1 MAREMN
7 NPTVSVVLPTYNRAE
22 LLPRAIESVIGQ
34 TYHDWEIVLVDDG
47 STDATPDL
55 VRAYARR
62 LGDRLNYIRQ
72 DNGGSSRARNRGIE
86 AARGR
91 YVAFLDSDDEFLP
104 TKLARQI
111 ELFDLRP
118 ELGLVYCDY
127 SFVDLDGVYHA
138 STYDEVH
145 PTAREV
151 ETEAVAPGLLACRG
165 DLFGLLI
172 RAYFIS
178 TIVGMVRREVLGASI
193 RFSEDHAFG
202 EEWLFYLQVARSC
215 RAGFVDEP
223 LAIYHY
229 QHGSLARTDKDANAQ
244 RYLQLLRSIVASFD
258 DLERMHR
265 QAVRRNLSR
274 LCRQLGH
281 SAHRKRSYGKAAVRF
296 AESFRYKPNLRTL
309 FEALESAVRCLWTV
323 FSDLFRWNR
332 GSQDASCA
340 VR

>member
-7 NPTVSVVLPTYNRAE
+7 DPTVSVIIPTFDRAE
-22 LLPRAIESVIGQ
+22 LLPRAIESVMAQ

-47 STDATPDL
+47 STDATPD
-55 VRAYARR
+55 VARAYIRR
-62 LGDRLNYIRQ
+62 LGDRLHNIRQ
-72 DNGGSSRARNRGIE
+72 KNGGSSRARNRGIE
-86 AARGR
+86 VARGR

-127 SFVDLDGVYHA
+127 SFVDLDGVYHV
-138 STYDEVH
+138 STFDEVH

-151 ETEAVAPGLLACRG
+151 ETEAVAPKLLACRG
-165 DLFGLLI
+165 DLFGSLI
-172 RAYFIS
+172 QAYFIS
-178 TIVGMVRREVLGASI
+178 TIVGMVKRKVLGTSI
-193 RFSEDHAFG
+193 RFSEEHEFG
-202 EEWLFYLQVARSC
+202 EEWLFYLQVARRC

-229 QHGSLARTDKDANAQ
+229 QQGSLARTDKDANAHQ
-244 RYLQLLRSIVASFD
+244 YLHLLRSIVASFD
-258 DLERMHR
+258 DLERSHR
-265 QAVRRNLSR
+265 QAVRKNLSR

-281 SAHRKRSYGKAAVRF
+281 AAHRKRAYGNAAVRF
-296 AESFRYKPNLRTL
+296 AESFRYKPSLPTF
-309 FEALESAVRCLWTV
+309 FEALESAVRCPWAVL
-323 FSDLFRWNR
+323 SDLLGWHR